1 VGDSD
6 ATVHDG
12 PQSASEPPS
21 RPSVTSYASSTVRS
35 PLEALEHDEILR
47 TRWFCFIGL
56 GIGLGGAAG
65 ATVLP
70 GDPIATKLFLSA
82 VIVSVFG
89 LAFLY
94 NRTRDPIQ
102 FRRASTGLGWFIPA
116 ACASTSIPYF
126 GAFSPVAIV
135 LVLGVYF
142 TSLGKSLRL
151 AMTLY
156 GVCAGMQ
163 AFVGGLV
170 IAGATDTGIVQ
181 ANYLTTFEKL
191 IVQALVQMILLATV
205 ITARMSRRTTLLA
218 LGELESAVRVAAH
231 REALLLEA
239 REELERAL
247 RPGRGRFSDQVIGGY
262 TLGALLGRG
271 AMGEVYEAQGSP
283 SSKAQGIVAIK
294 VLAQGSLGNPTHVLR
309 FLRELRTAATIISPY
324 VVRVIEV
331 GEKPVPYLVME
342 RLDGQS
348 LSEILRGRRAFS
360 AEEAIEL
367 ARHVGKGI
375 TAAAQAG
382 IVHRDLKPQ
391 NIFRDRDTWKV
402 LDFGVARAIDQ
413 GDTLTKGD
421 VVGTP
426 SYMAPEQASGSPATH
441 ACDLYALGAILYRAI
456 TGQPPYAGGEIAET
470 LYRVVNTRPPR
481 PSDVAPVSSNV
492 DLVLA
497 IGMARAPQDR
507 FTTAD
512 EFTAAIEAA
521 FANALSPKLMA
532 RARDLERAGAW
543 APNRRQSTS
552 PTKVPRGSA

>member
-1 VGDSD
+1 MGDSD
-6 ATVHDG
+6 STVHDG
-12 PQSASEPPS
+12 PQSASEPPQ
-21 RPSVTSYASSTVRS
+21 RPSVISYASTVRS

-151 AMTLY
+151 SFAVF

-163 AFVGGLV
+163 ALVGGLV
-170 IAGATDTGIVQ
+170 IAGATDTGNVH

-191 IVQALVQMILLATV
+191 VVQALVQMILLATV

-218 LGELESAVRVAAH
+218 LGELESAVRIAAH

-262 TLGALLGRG
+262 TLGTLLGRG
-271 AMGEVYEAQGSP
+271 AMGEVYEAQASNN
-283 SSKAQGIVAIK
+283 KLVAIK
-294 VLAQGSLGNPTHVLR
+294 VLAQASLGNPTHVLR

-342 RLDGQS
+342 RLEGQS
-348 LSEILRGRRAFS
+348 LSEILRARRAFS

-391 NIFRDRDTWKV
+391 NVFRDRDTWKV

-426 SYMAPEQASGSPATH
+426 SYMAPEQASGSAATH

-481 PSDVAPVSSNV
+481 PSDVAPVSANI

-507 FTTAD
+507 FATAD

-521 FANALSPKLMA
+521 FANALSSKLVA

-543 APNRRQSTS
+543 APNRRQSTA

>member
-1 VGDSD
+1 
-6 ATVHDG
+6 
-12 PQSASEPPS
+12 
-21 RPSVTSYASSTVRS
+21 
-35 PLEALEHDEILR
+35 
-47 TRWFCFIGL
+47 
-56 GIGLGGAAG
+56 
-65 ATVLP
+65 
-70 GDPIATKLFLSA
+70 
-82 VIVSVFG
+82 
-89 LAFLY
+89 
-94 NRTRDPIQ
+94 
-102 FRRASTGLGWFIPA
+102 
-116 ACASTSIPYF
+116 
-126 GAFSPVAIV
+126 
-135 LVLGVYF
+135 
-142 TSLGKSLRL
+142 
-151 AMTLY
+151 
-156 GVCAGMQ
+156 
-163 AFVGGLV
+163 
-170 IAGATDTGIVQ
+170 
-181 ANYLTTFEKL
+181 
-191 IVQALVQMILLATV
+191 MILLATV

-247 RPGRGRFSDQVIGGY
+247 RPGRGRFSDQIIGGY

-271 AMGEVYEAQGSP
+271 AMGEVYEAQAVA
-283 SSKAQGIVAIK
+283 SSKLVAIK
-294 VLAQGSLGNPTHVLR
+294 VLAQASLGNPTHVLR

-426 SYMAPEQASGSPATH
+426 SYMAPEQASGSSATH
-441 ACDLYALGAILYRAI
+441 ACDLYALAAILYRAI

-481 PSDVAPVSSNV
+481 PSDVAPVSANI

-497 IGMARAPQDR
+497 IGMARAPEDR

-521 FANALSPKLMA
+521 FANALSPKLIA
-532 RARDLERAGAW
+532 RARDLERAGGW
-543 APNRRQSTS
+543 APSRRQSTA